1 MNKAVTEGLILMP
14 PAFSGGLNV
23 WSSGNGT
30 PGSATYDGAANAA
43 FVPSDP
49 DFEGCLE
56 LLKTSGTQF
65 LRWMGQSPILPGC
78 YLRVT
83 ARVKAVSGALPTVR
97 IAGFAATSGNAAV
110 PGVTLAGPDVT
121 LTTYGET
128 VEVSAII
135 GTSNKGG
142 VDLNWAGVHHGF
154 LGLDL
159 TGPNGGV
166 VRIDDIAIED
176 VTSFWLRD
184 MMDWVDVRDYGA
196 VGNGVT
202 DDHSAFAAAASAALA
217 EGRSL
222 LVPEGNYYVA
232 STLTLEVPVRFQGRL
247 TMPDAARL
255 QLTKNYDFTAYH
267 AAFKSEGLALR
278 KGLQA
283 LFHYT
288 DHDTF
293 DLCGRRIILDSPID
307 VSDLTGL
314 TSYAIRRVVRNGL
327 IEINDGAPWNTA
339 TVTSS
344 ADYSTGQATTL
355 TNVGNVANIQ
365 VGARV
370 SGTGVGR
377 EVYVKAR
384 NVSAQTV
391 TLSHALYGAQ
401 GSQVYTFSRFQYVL
415 DFSGFDYFERF
426 ELDGI
431 EFQCK
436 GGASGVL
443 MATGGQIFTVRDCT
457 FNRPKDK
464 AITSIGWA
472 CQGMLIENC
481 LFMSAEMPMTSQAR
495 TSIAINSNTN
505 DVKLRNN
512 VAVRFGSFAVMGA
525 GYHLIQGNHFYQGD
539 SESNAVRT
547 PGIVLTY
554 QNAMTQISG
563 NYVDNCF
570 IEMTNEHDATPAWNN
585 EFSFGGVSITNNVF
599 LVSNVISSFK
609 FVVVKPYGPG
619 HFLSGM
625 TVTGNTFRTVNA
637 SVTRAE
643 GVDTTHA
650 DLNYAAFRNVIWQHN
665 TFNGIN
671 TQCECPLV
679 LRHNQS
685 SASNTWTI
693 STGGKL
699 PFDGMARTVSSLV
712 MEGPAR
718 SSGNEVRTSMPYV
731 NIQQG
736 SNGNQVRLTWPS
748 ATRGRAVLTVRVDN
762 PI

>member
-14 PAFSGGLNV
+14 PPFADGLNV

-49 DFEGCLE
+49 DFGGCLE
-56 LLKTSGTQF
+56 LLKTSTTQK

-83 ARVKAVSGALPTVR
+83 AKVKAVSGALPTVQ
-97 IAGFAATSGNAAV
+97 IAGFAATAGNAAV
-110 PGVTLAGPDVT
+110 SGVTVSGPAVT

-128 VEVSAII
+128 VEISAII

-142 VDLNWAGVHHGF
+142 VDLNWSGVHHGF

-196 VGNGVT
+196 VGNGVA
-202 DDHSAFAAAASAALA
+202 DDYAAFADAASAALSS
-217 EGRSL
+217 GRAL
-222 LVPEGNYYVA
+222 LVPEGVFYIGQ
-232 STLTLEVPVRFQGRL
+232 TLTLEIPVRFQGRL
-247 TMPDAARL
+247 AMPDAARL
-255 QLTKNYDFTAYH
+255 QLTQNYDFTSYY

-293 DLCGRRIILDSPID
+293 DLCGRRIILDAPID
-307 VSDLTGL
+307 VASLTGL
-314 TSYAIRRVVRNGL
+314 TSYAIRRVLRNGL
-327 IEINDGAPWNTA
+327 IEINEGTPWDTT
-339 TVTSS
+339 TVTSWGTYSS
-344 ADYSTGQATTL
+344 AQATTL
-355 TNVGNVANIQ
+355 TGVGNVANIQ

-384 NVSAQTV
+384 NISAQTV
-391 TLSHALYGAQ
+391 TLSQALYGAA
-401 GSQVYTFSRFQYVL
+401 GAQVYTFSRFQYVL

-436 GGASGVL
+436 GGASAVN

-472 CQGMLIENC
+472 CQGMLIDNC
-481 LFMSAEMPMTSQAR
+481 MFISSEMPLSSQSR
-495 TSIAINSNTN
+495 TSIAINSNAN
-505 DVKLRNN
+505 DVKLRDN
-512 VAVRFGSFAVMGA
+512 VVVRFASFAVMA
-525 GYHLIQGNHFYQGD
+525 SGYHLIQGNHFYQGD
-539 SESNAVRT
+539 SEQNAVRT

-570 IEMTNEHDATPAWNN
+570 IELTNEHDATPAWNN
-585 EFSFGGVSITNNVF
+585 EFSFGGISITNNVF
-599 LVSNVISSFK
+599 LVSNVISSFR

-637 SVTRAE
+637 SVNRAE

-650 DLNYAAFRNVIWQHN
+650 DLNYGSFRNVVWQHN

-671 TQCECPLV
+671 TQCESPLV
-679 LRHNQS
+679 LRHNQTT
-685 SASNTWTI
+685 AATNWTI
-693 STGGKL
+693 GTGGRL
-699 PFDGMARTVSSLV
+699 PFNGMARTVTGLV
-712 MEGPAR
+712 MEGQANGP
-718 SSGNEVRTSMPYV
+718 SNEVRTSMPYV
-731 NIQQG
+731 NVQQG
-736 SNGNQVRLTWPS
+736 NNNDQIRLTWPS
-748 ATRGRAVLTVRVDN
+748 TTRGRAVVTVRVDY
-762 PI
+762 PL